1 MLLDFSKNLLLPF
14 STHPIGQAP
23 TVEDTTNSHKIDNVP
38 KFKLHHCFKSN
49 RNFFG
54 LVGFCLLQELHRQGS
69 VTIVTAA
76 SSFRIPQK

>member
-38 KFKLHHCFKSN
+38 QFKIAPLF
-49 RNFFG
+49 
-54 LVGFCLLQELHRQGS
+54 
-69 VTIVTAA
+69 
-76 SSFRIPQK
+76 QK